1 MSTLQTA
8 KLSLVQY
15 ERMMEAG
22 VFDGDLLHRVELIQ
36 GEITQMNAMGVPH
49 ANAVTFL
56 NKWSNE
62 VSANDVAM
70 VRIQQP
76 ILLPSS
82 NSAPEPDVAWVTV
95 KKYVRHPLPEDVLL
109 LIEVA
114 DTTLHFDC
122 GAKALLYA
130 AAGIEDYWV
139 VNLVD
144 DTVEVFR
151 EPTKLGYKRR
161 TPHARGTSVTPLA
174 YPQLALQVSDV
185 LDA

>member
-8 KLSLVQY
+8 KISLAQY

-22 VFDGDLLHRVELIQ
+22 VFDDDQHYRVELIQ

-49 ANAVTFL
+49 ANSVTFL

-62 VSANDVAM
+62 VSANNVAT

-76 ILLPSS
+76 ILLPPSDS
-82 NSAPEPDVAWVTV
+82 VPEPDVAWVHV

-114 DTTLHFDC
+114 DTTLRFDC
-122 GAKALLYA
+122 GTKALLYA

-144 DTVEVFR
+144 ETVEVFR

-161 TPHARGTSVTPLA
+161 TPYARGSFVTPLA
-174 YPQLALQVSDV
+174 YPQSVLQVNDV